1 MLETTQL
8 EQNHSPSNQQVP
20 QRTFA
25 ALIAPLLA
33 VLILILVP
41 LVESL
46 HGGVL
51 WGLNYHSPKFMSQ
64 VGDALAL
71 VKLIALCAGVYLLF
85 TQHGRLRYLVKS
97 KWLSVVLSCILAIVA
112 LIQIAIGLLGVLI
125 DATLGANRD
134 YFHKEFEIGNN
145 TIYVFTADPGAM
157 GTAYHYFY
165 LKCPLPLDRYELT
178 FIEKTNWVWELELK
192 ASDNGFDVFN
202 QRGGFKY
209 RVSLGE
215 VGCD

>member
-1 MLETTQL
+1 MLGTTQL
-8 EQNHSPSNQQVP
+8 EQNHSPSNKQVP

-25 ALIAPLLA
+25 ALVTSLLA

-165 LKCPLPLDRYELT
+165 LKCPLPLNRYELT

-202 QRGGFKY
+202 QRGEFKY

-215 VGCD
+215 LGCG

>member
-1 MLETTQL
+1 MLGTTQL
-8 EQNHSPSNQQVP
+8 EQNHSPSNKQVP

-25 ALIAPLLA
+25 ALVTSLLA

-112 LIQIAIGLLGVLI
+112 FIQIAIGLLGVLI
-125 DATLGANRD
+125 DATLGSNRD

-202 QRGGFKY
+202 QRGEFKY

>member
-1 MLETTQL
+1 M
-8 EQNHSPSNQQVP
+8 P

-25 ALIAPLLA
+25 ALITPLLA
-33 VLILILVP
+33 VLLLVTVP

-85 TQHGRLRYLVKS
+85 TQHGTFRLLFKS
-97 KWLSVVLSCILAIVA
+97 KWISIILSSVLAIVA
-112 LIQIAIGLLGVLI
+112 LIQIAIGLIGVLI
-125 DATLGANRD
+125 DATLGTNRD
-134 YFHKEFEIGNN
+134 YFHKEFEIENN

-165 LKCPLPLDRYELT
+165 LKCPLPLNRYELK
-178 FIEKTNWVWELELK
+178 FIKKANWVGDVELK
-192 ASDNGFDVFN
+192 DSDDGFDVFN
-202 QRGGFKY
+202 QRDEFGY
-209 RVSLGE
+209 RVSLGG
-215 VGCD
+215 VGCG

>member
-1 MLETTQL
+1 MLGTTQL
-8 EQNHSPSNQQVP
+8 EQNHSPSNKQVP

-25 ALIAPLLA
+25 ALVTSLLA

-112 LIQIAIGLLGVLI
+112 FIQIAIGLLGVLI
-125 DATLGANRD
+125 DATLGSNRD

-165 LKCPLPLDRYELT
+165 LKCPLPLNRYELT

-202 QRGGFKY
+202 QRGEFKY

>member
-1 MLETTQL
+1 MLGTTQS
-8 EQNHSPSNQQVP
+8 EQNHSPSNKQVP
-20 QRTFA
+20 QRIFA
-25 ALIAPLLA
+25 ALVTLLLA
-33 VLILILVP
+33 VLLLTIVP

-46 HGGVL
+46 HGSVL

-71 VKLIALCAGVYLLF
+71 VKLLALCTGVYLLF
-85 TQHGRLRYLVKS
+85 TQQGRFRHLFKS
-97 KWLSVVLSCILAIVA
+97 KWMSIVLSSVLAIVA
-112 LIQIAIGLLGVLI
+112 FIQIAIGLIGVLI
-125 DATLGANRD
+125 DATLGTNQD
-134 YFHKEFEIGNN
+134 YFHKEFAIGNN
-145 TIYVFTADPGAM
+145 TIYVFTADTGAM

-165 LKCPLPLDRYELT
+165 LKCPLPANRYELK

-202 QRGGFKY
+202 QRGEFKY

-215 VGCD
+215 

>member
-25 ALIAPLLA
+25 ALITPLLA

-64 VGDALAL
+64 VGDVLAL
-71 VKLIALCAGVYLLF
+71 VKLIALCAGMYLLF
-85 TQHGRLRYLVKS
+85 TQHGTFRHLLKS
-97 KWLSVVLSCILAIVA
+97 KWISIILSSVLAIVA
-112 LIQIAIGLLGVLI
+112 LIQIAIGLIGVLI
-125 DATLGANRD
+125 DATLGTNRD
-134 YFHKEFEIGNN
+134 YFHKEFEIGKN
-145 TIYVFTADPGAM
+145 TIYVHTLDQGAL
-157 GTAYHYFY
+157 GKAYHNFY
-165 LKCPLPLDRYELT
+165 LKCPLPLHR
-178 FIEKTNWVWELELK
+178 FELK
-192 ASDNGFDVFN
+192 PIEQTDWVLDLQLKATDVCFGVFN
-202 QRGGFKY
+202 GRGEFKHDIG
-209 RVSLGE
+209 LNGIN
-215 VGCD
+215 CT

>member
-1 MLETTQL
+1 MLGTTQI
-8 EQNHSPSNQQVP
+8 EQNHSPSNKQVP

-25 ALIAPLLA
+25 ALVTSLLA

-112 LIQIAIGLLGVLI
+112 FIQIAIGLLGVLI

-165 LKCPLPLDRYELT
+165 LKCPLPLNRYELT
-178 FIEKTNWVWELELK
+178 FIEKANWVWELELK

-202 QRGGFKY
+202 QRGEFKY

-215 VGCD
+215 VGCG

>member
-1 MLETTQL
+1 MLGTTQL
-8 EQNHSPSNQQVP
+8 EQNHSPSNKQVP

-25 ALIAPLLA
+25 ALVTSLLA

-64 VGDALAL
+64 VGDVLAL
-71 VKLIALCAGVYLLF
+71 VKLIALCASMYLLF
-85 TQHGRLRYLVKS
+85 TQHGTFRHLLKS
-97 KWLSVVLSCILAIVA
+97 KWISIVLSSVLAIVA
-112 LIQIAIGLLGVLI
+112 LIQIAIGLIGVLI
-125 DATLGANRD
+125 DATLGTNRD
-134 YFHKEFEIGNN
+134 YFHKEFEIENN

-165 LKCPLPLDRYELT
+165 LKCPLPLNRYELK
-178 FIEKTNWVWELELK
+178 FIKKANWVGDVELK
-192 ASDNGFDVFN
+192 DSDDGFDVFN
-202 QRGGFKY
+202 QRDEFGY
-209 RVSLGE
+209 RVSLGG
-215 VGCD
+215 VGCG

>member
-1 MLETTQL
+1 M
-8 EQNHSPSNQQVP
+8 P
-20 QRTFA
+20 QRNFA
-25 ALIAPLLA
+25 ALVTSLLA
-33 VLILILVP
+33 ILLLIIVP

-51 WGLNYHSPKFMSQ
+51 WGLNYHSPRFMSQ

-97 KWLSVVLSCILAIVA
+97 KWLTVALNCVLAIVA

-145 TIYVFTADPGAM
+145 TIYVFTADSGAM

-165 LKCPLPLDRYELT
+165 LKCPLPLNRYELR

-192 ASDNGFDVFN
+192 TSDNGFDVFN
-202 QRGGFKY
+202 QRGEFKY

-215 VGCD
+215 VKCD

>member
-1 MLETTQL
+1 MQL
-8 EQNHSPSNQQVP
+8 EQNHSPSNKQVP

-25 ALIAPLLA
+25 ALVTSLLA

-112 LIQIAIGLLGVLI
+112 FIQIAIGLLGVLI

-165 LKCPLPLDRYELT
+165 LKCPLPLNRYELT

-202 QRGGFKY
+202 QRGEFKY

-215 VGCD
+215 VGCG

>member
-1 MLETTQL
+1 MLGTTQL
-8 EQNHSPSNQQVP
+8 EQNHSPSNKQVP

-25 ALIAPLLA
+25 ALVTSLLA

-112 LIQIAIGLLGVLI
+112 FIQIAIGLLGVLI
-125 DATLGANRD
+125 DATLGSNRD

-165 LKCPLPLDRYELT
+165 LKCPLPLNRYELT

-202 QRGGFKY
+202 QRGEFKY

-215 VGCD
+215 VGCG